1 MRVALVLR
9 SAEVQPVFQDLCIQC
24 ASACWMTILPSP
36 FLPFNKI
43 PPSSACLCSPHNGET
58 TRQATPC
65 NSTTWTCTEKVLVR
79 VVVLFPSRAQRSGRN
94 IFIRQSTY
102 HNPICVISPLAI
114 FYKAFREHHSDM
126 LPGMVEVL
134 YSLQAQDGPTVW
146 KFQRAGFF
154 SRCLTMHS
162 VCGKGSGFRDSGQE
176 FFYGAPPY
184 MVCWNGLWCVGTD
197 LLPSYNGQEFF
208 YQVPA
213 CRVCGNG
220 LQCAKTDS
228 GDQDSGQE
236 FFYGAPAHR
245 VCGKGLWHV
254 GRGSGYQD
262 SGQEFFYQVPDCAKT
277 VWFVGCVLDLI
288 NSSSVILNPANL
300 TY

>member
-1 MRVALVLR
+1 MLR

-36 FLPFNKI
+36 FLPSNKI

-102 HNPICVISPLAI
+102 HNPTCVISPLAI

-134 YSLQAQDGPTVW
+134 YSLQAQDGPTVRNSNGQD
-146 KFQRAGFF
+146 FFLGASPCTLCVGRALASETAG
-154 SRCLTMHS
+154 RN
-162 VCGKGSGFRDSGQE
+162 

-197 LLPSYNGQEFF
+197 LFPSYNGQEFF

-220 LQCAKTDS
+220 LQCAGTDS

-254 GRGSGYQD
+254 GMGSGYQD

-277 VWFVGCVLDLI
+277 VWFVWCVLDLI
-288 NSSSVILNPANL
+288 NSSSGILNPANL

>member
-1 MRVALVLR
+1 MLR

-102 HNPICVISPLAI
+102 HNPIRVISPLAI

-134 YSLQAQDGPTVW
+134 YLLQAQDGPTVRNSNGQD
-146 KFQRAGFF
+146 FFLGASPCTLCVGRALASETAGRNFF
-154 SRCLTMHS
+154 MGPHPTWCAGM
-162 VCGKGSGFRDSGQE
+162 GSGVWERTLVPPTTGRNFFTKSQHAECVGMGSSVPKPTLVTKTAGRNFFMEPQHTECVGRDSGMSE
-176 FFYGAPPY
+176 WALATKTAGRNFFTKSQTVPRQYGSLGVY
-184 MVCWNGLWCVGTD
+184 W
-197 LLPSYNGQEFF
+197 
-208 YQVPA
+208 
-213 CRVCGNG
+213 
-220 LQCAKTDS
+220 
-228 GDQDSGQE
+228 
-236 FFYGAPAHR
+236 
-245 VCGKGLWHV
+245 
-254 GRGSGYQD
+254 
-262 SGQEFFYQVPDCAKT
+262 
-277 VWFVGCVLDLI
+277 I
-288 NSSSVILNPANL
+288 
-300 TY
+300 